1 MDITAFLEGVY
12 QATQSTNNASE
23 TQIRAVSMT
32 GLYKSMNFRITVSQ
46 PVYTTHYITPEEA
59 QYAKNS
65 LKKGY

>member
-12 QATQSTNNASE
+12 QATQSTNSGSD

-46 PVYTTHYITPEEA
+46 PTYSTYYVSPEEVENA
-59 QYAKNS
+59 RKLRKASY
-65 LKKGY
+65 